1 MFGLLLVSWSITVR
15 LTYCLTSS
23 NSATLLMFNQK
34 QIYFFSQ
41 IQTSDTSPYKNIE
54 CSLVE
59 LIKILGGSPGLVV
72 MGGASFSEGCGFE
85 LLHIFYIYLLQ
96 KL

>member
-1 MFGLLLVSWSITVR
+1 
-15 LTYCLTSS
+15 
-23 NSATLLMFNQK
+23 MFNQK